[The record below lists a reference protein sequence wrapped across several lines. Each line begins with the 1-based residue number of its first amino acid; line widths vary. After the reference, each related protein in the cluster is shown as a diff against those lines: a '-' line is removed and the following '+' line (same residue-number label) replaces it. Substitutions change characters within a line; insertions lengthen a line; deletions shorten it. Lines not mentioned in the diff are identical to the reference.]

1 MITLKKKLSGAAIGI
16 FLVFFFFFSFS
27 FKRSLPFTKEKQK
40 VLTCYV
46 NFITEMQSFKRLK
59 IQTHFELLRNVPS
72 KLPTNYQMKKLSR
85 GLSKKKLSRNHKI

>member
-1 MITLKKKLSGAAIGI
+1 MITLKKLSGAANGI
-16 FLVFFFFFSFS
+16 FLVFFHFFIFYFLN
-27 FKRSLPFTKEKQK
+27 LPFTKEKQK
-40 VLTCYV
+40 VLIIYV